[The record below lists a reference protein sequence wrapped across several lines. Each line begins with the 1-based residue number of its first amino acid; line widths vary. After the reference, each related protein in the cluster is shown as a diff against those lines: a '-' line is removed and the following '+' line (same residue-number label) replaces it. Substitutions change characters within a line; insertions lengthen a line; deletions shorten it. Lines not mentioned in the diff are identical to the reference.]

1 MEPHEPVTDS
11 LAFEVAAIVRRSR
24 ALHRQQARS
33 LHPRFDPTAIPLVL
47 VLVHRGSMRLSELA
61 EALWMDK
68 STASRQVDS
77 VERFGLVERTPDPA
91 DARARLI
98 RLTPDGLDQA
108 GRMMA
113 EQRQRWED
121 VLADWDSADV
131 ELLTR
136 LLRRLRHSGLV

>member
-47 VLVHRGSMRLSELA
+47 VLLDRGPMRLSALA

-77 VERFGLVERTPDPA
+77 VERFGLVERTSDPA

-98 RLTPDGLDQA
+98 QLTPDGHDQA
-108 GRMMA
+108 GRMIA
-113 EQRQRWED
+113 EQRQRWEHA
-121 VLADWDSADV
+121 LTDWDTADV
-131 ELLTR
+131 EHLTR